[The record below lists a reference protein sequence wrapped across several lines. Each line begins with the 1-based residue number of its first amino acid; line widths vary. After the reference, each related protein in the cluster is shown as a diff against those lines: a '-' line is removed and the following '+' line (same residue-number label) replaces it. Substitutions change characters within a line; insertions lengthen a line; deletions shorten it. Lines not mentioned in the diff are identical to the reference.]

1 MKIKNLIEN
10 YNKNEYKKINHIALP
25 LVLNNV
31 LAMIIGLCDQAM
43 VGRISLAAF
52 GAVGLIASTINS
64 ITGVLG
70 ATSIGF
76 NIIGARCKGEEK
88 YDELKSNFGLN
99 IFLSIF
105 IGVVFFI
112 GALKFGNIIL
122 ETLYGFNGEEL
133 IDASEYLT
141 IYSISIGLNMI
152 LFTYSSYFKIMNKTK
167 YILYGNIIASVS
179 NVFFDYVFIFGH
191 FGFEKMG
198 IRGHAIGS
206 ILGIFLNIGV
216 YLVVTRKSK
225 LLTLSSNRII
235 KSLKETLMLSAPIMG
250 QEFLESTLLVITI
263 NSILSF
269 IGILEVSVYNLLLAV
284 VNILLMP
291 MYAYSQASLTIIS
304 ESLGAKNLGE
314 GRKTPLRCLVLA
326 VLFFIIIIIVFLIL
340 KNYIPRIITDDTE
353 LINSSILY
361 IPIALLINTFFVP
374 ATIYKLSLQGIDDG
388 KWVFLASILINF
400 MGVIFILFFTKI
412 IYLGLTGVYI
422 GMAINYI
429 ILAIAFY
436 SRYNNIIKE
445 KIYIN

>member
-70 ATSIGF
+70 SISIGF
-76 NIIGARCKGEEK
+76 NIIGARCKGEK
-88 YDELKSNFGLN
+88 RYDELKSNFGLN
-99 IFLSIF
+99 IFLNIF
-105 IGVVFFI
+105 IGAVFFL
-112 GALKFGNIIL
+112 GALKFGKIIL
-122 ETLYGFNGEEL
+122 ETLYGFDGEEL

-167 YILYGNIIASVS
+167 YILYGNIIASIS
-179 NVFFDYVFIFGH
+179 NVFFDYVFIFGY
-191 FGFEKMG
+191 FGFQKMG

-225 LLTLSSNRII
+225 LHTLSSNKII

-304 ESLGAKNLGE
+304 ESLGAKNLSKGK
-314 GRKTPLRCLVLA
+314 KTPLRCLVLA
-326 VLFFIIIIIVFLIL
+326 VSFFIMLIIVLLIL

-361 IPIALLINTFFVP
+361 IPIALLINTFFIP

>member
-31 LAMIIGLCDQAM
+31 LTMIIGLCDQAM

-52 GAVGLIASTINS
+52 GTVGLIASTINS

-122 ETLYGFNGEEL
+122 ETLYGLNEEEL
-133 IDASEYLT
+133 IDASKYLT

-167 YILYGNIIASVS
+167 YILYGNIIASIS
-179 NVFFDYVFIFGH
+179 NVIFDYVFIFGH
-191 FGFEKMG
+191 FGFQKMG

-206 ILGIFLNIGV
+206 ILGILLNIGV
-216 YLVVTRKSK
+216 YLVVTRKFK

-235 KSLKETLMLSAPIMG
+235 KYLKETLMLSAPTMG

-304 ESLGAKNLGE
+304 ESLGAKNLSK

-326 VLFFIIIIIVFLIL
+326 VLFFIMLIIVFLIF
-340 KNYIPRIITDDTE
+340 KNYIPGIITDDTG
-353 LINSSILY
+353 LINSCILY
-361 IPIALLINTFFVP
+361 IPIALLINTFFIP

-388 KWVFLASILINF
+388 KWVFLVSLLINF

-436 SRYNNIIKE
+436 SRYNNIIRE